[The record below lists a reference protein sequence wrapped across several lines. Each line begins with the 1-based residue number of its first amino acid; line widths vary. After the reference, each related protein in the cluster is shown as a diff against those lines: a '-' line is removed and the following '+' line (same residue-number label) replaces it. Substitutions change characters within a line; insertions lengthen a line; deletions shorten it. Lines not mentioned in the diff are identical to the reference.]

1 MGLYVCGYVS
11 RGGSFQVEEKRWMS
25 KQMMH
30 WRICKN
36 FSKAGWRDM
45 CQKGVL
51 GDESC
56 RKKHP
61 KGFFS
66 ELISLSINFIH
77 L

>member
-1 MGLYVCGYVS
+1 MGLYVCGCES
-11 RGGSFQVEEKRWMS
+11 CGGSFQAEEKRWMS

-30 WRICKN
+30 WRICKS

-45 CQKGVL
+45 CQKRVL

-61 KGFFS
+61 KASFRG
-66 ELISLSINFIH
+66 SL
-77 L
+77 

>member
-1 MGLYVCGYVS
+1 MGLCVCGYVS
-11 RGGSFQVEEKRWMS
+11 CGGSFQAEEKRQMS

-30 WRICKN
+30 WRICKS

-45 CQKGVL
+45 CQKRVL

-61 KGFFS
+61 KGSFRR
-66 ELISLSINFIH
+66 SL
-77 L
+77 

>member
-11 RGGSFQVEEKRWMS
+11 CGGSFQVEENRWIS

-36 FSKAGWRDM
+36 FSKAGWRDTF
-45 CQKGVL
+45 QKGVL
-51 GDESC
+51 GVESC

-61 KGFFS
+61 KGSFRQ
-66 ELISLSINFIH
+66 SL
-77 L
+77 